1 MNNELQ
7 TIFTNFAV
15 GGVNIPVSFIRY
27 TGKSTTYITYQEIQE
42 DTSFSADDDLQ
53 AYVTYYDFD
62 IYSKSNYLNIIES
75 VKKVLKDNGW
85 EWQPSM
91 TSQDLYEDDTGYYH
105 KTLCFAK
112 IKNAEIKIID
122 TIPSA

>member
-7 TIFTNFAV
+7 TIFANFT
-15 GGVNIPVSFIRY
+15 VNGNVIPVSFMRY
-27 TGKSTTYITYQEIQE
+27 TGKDTTYITYQEIQN
-42 DTSFSADDDLQ
+42 DTTFDADDELQ

-62 IYSKSNYLNIIES
+62 IYSKSNYLAIIES
-75 VKKVLKDNGW
+75 VKEILKANGW
-85 EWQPSM
+85 IWQPSM

-112 IKNAEIKIID
+112 IKEENNG
-122 TIPSA
+122 

>member
-7 TIFTNFAV
+7 TIFEGFTV
-15 GGVNIPVSFIRY
+15 GGKVIPVSFLRY
-27 TGKSTTYITYQEIQE
+27 TGKSTTYITYQEIQD
-42 DTSFSADDDLQ
+42 DTSFSADDELQ

-75 VKKVLKDNGW
+75 VKEILEANGW
-85 EWQPSM
+85 KWQPSM

-112 IKNAEIKIID
+112 IKEEE
-122 TIPSA
+122 

>member
-7 TIFTNFAV
+7 TIFTNFEV
-15 GGVNIPVSFIRY
+15 DNVLIPVAFLHY
-27 TGKSTTYITYQEIQE
+27 VGKDTTYITYQETQN
-42 DTSFSADDDLQ
+42 DTTFDADDELQ

-62 IYSKSNYLNIIES
+62 IYSKGNYLTIVES
-75 VKKVLKDNGW
+75 VKEILEANGW
-85 EWQPSM
+85 RWQPSK

-112 IKNAEIKIID
+112 IKEEQNG
-122 TIPSA
+122 

>member
-7 TIFTNFAV
+7 KIFESFTV
-15 GGVNIPVSFIRY
+15 EGKVIPVSFLRY
-27 TGKSTTYITYQEIQE
+27 TGKSTTYITYQEIQG
-42 DTSFSADDDLQ
+42 DTSFSADDELQ

-75 VKKVLKDNGW
+75 VKEILGANGW

-112 IKNAEIKIID
+112 IKEEE
-122 TIPSA
+122 

>member
-7 TIFTNFAV
+7 TIFANFTV
-15 GGVNIPVSFIRY
+15 GGNAIPVSFLRY
-27 TGKSTTYITYQEIQE
+27 TGKATTYITYQEIQD
-42 DTSFSADDDLQ
+42 DTSFSADDELQ

-62 IYSKSNYLNIIES
+62 IYSKGNYLTIIES
-75 VKKVLKDNGW
+75 VKEILKANGW
-85 EWQPSM
+85 RYQPSM

-112 IKNAEIKIID
+112 IKEENNG
-122 TIPSA
+122 